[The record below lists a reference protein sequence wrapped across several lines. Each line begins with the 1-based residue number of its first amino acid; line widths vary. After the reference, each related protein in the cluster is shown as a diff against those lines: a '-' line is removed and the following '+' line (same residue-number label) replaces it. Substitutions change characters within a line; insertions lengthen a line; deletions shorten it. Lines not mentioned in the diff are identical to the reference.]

1 MSNLGNTWH
10 KLMNY
15 CSNMIK
21 NIDKDTI
28 NIILH
33 SEE

>member
-1 MSNLGNTWH
+1 MSNLRNTWH
-10 KLMNY
+10 KWMNY
-15 CSNMIK
+15 CVNMIK

-33 SEE
+33 GEE